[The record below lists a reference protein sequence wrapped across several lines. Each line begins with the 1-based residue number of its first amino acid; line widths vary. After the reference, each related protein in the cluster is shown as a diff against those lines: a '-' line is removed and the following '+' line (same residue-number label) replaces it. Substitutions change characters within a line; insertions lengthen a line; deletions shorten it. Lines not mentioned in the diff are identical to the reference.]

1 MISKNQIL
9 TAIRHI
15 RRDGVC
21 FGRGQCGRNY
31 GTTVVRDILKLK
43 KRGLFQ
49 HMMPELSGPDLV
61 KKLSSPQTVYCGFD
75 PTADSLHVGNL
86 LAIIALI
93 HCQRAGHQPIA
104 LVGGATGQVGDPSG
118 TKKERAMLG
127 KEVLEGNV
135 QGLMENLERVFTNHA
150 LYIWRDN
157 RHLPDVKLMNN
168 LSWYREENILTFL
181 TNVGRHFRM
190 STMLRKESVE
200 SRLGTKEGLSFT
212 EFTYQIFQA
221 YDWLQLAK
229 KHNCYIQLGGN
240 DQQGNIT
247 AGIELIDKALGE
259 KCFGLTIPLVTT
271 SQGHKVGKSEGNAVW
286 LDPKKTTPYE
296 LYQYFFNVSEADLE
310 RFLHWFTFLPEED
323 ISRLL
328 REHKLSPE
336 KRKPQKLLAEKV
348 LLLVHGEEGL
358 IEAQRWTDA
367 FFSPAPEALL
377 HLSGED
383 MSRLFHSAPTTSLI
397 LEHGTTLLD
406 LLMKI
411 RSFDR
416 EVDADRVTREGGVYI
431 NKVRV
436 TDPSIALTL
445 GEHIL
450 PNNITLLRIGKKSYH
465 VVRWITPS

>member
-21 FGRGQCGRNY
+21 FGRG
-31 GTTVVRDILKLK
+31 
-43 KRGLFQ
+43 
-49 HMMPELSGPDLV
+49 HGPDLV

-157 RHLPDVKLMNN
+157 RHLPDVN
-168 LSWYREENILTFL
+168 
-181 TNVGRHFRM
+181 
-190 STMLRKESVE
+190 VE

-348 LLLVHGEEGL
+348 LLLEGL

-416 EVDADRVTREGGVYI
+416 E
-431 NKVRV
+431 
-436 TDPSIALTL
+436 
-445 GEHIL
+445 
-450 PNNITLLRIGKKSYH
+450 GKKSYH